1 MNNRRQYKLYFDT
14 HAHYTDEDF
23 DADRDETIKQVNESG
38 VELIMNASSDFDSSL
53 KAIALSEKYPFIYA
67 TVGWHPHDAKTFSE
81 ESEQYIRQWCTNS
94 KVRAIGEIGLDFYY
108 DLSERDVQREVFIRQ
123 MELASELK
131 MPVVIHDRDAHAEC
145 MEIIRRFPDAKGAFH
160 CYSGSA
166 EMAKEI
172 LNMGWYLGF
181 TGAITFKNA
190 RRALEAI
197 EICPNDRIL
206 IETDCPY
213 LAPVPFRGKRNDS
226 RYLSYV
232 AQVVADVKGISA
244 EAAANITNQNGRR
257 FFGLEQN

>member
-1 MNNRRQYKLYFDT
+1 LYFDT
-14 HAHYTDEDF
+14 HAHFTDEDF
-23 DADRDETIKQVNESG
+23 DADRDEIIKAVHESG
-38 VELIMNASSDFDSSL
+38 VELIMNASSDLESSL
-53 KAIALSEKYPFIYA
+53 KAIELSEKYPFIYA

-81 ESEQYIRQWCTNS
+81 ESVNYIRQWCALP

-123 MELASELK
+123 MELAKELD
-131 MPVVIHDRDAHAEC
+131 MPVVIHDRDAHAQC
-145 MEIIRRFPDAKGAFH
+145 MEIIRKFPEVRGEFH

-190 RRALEAI
+190 RKALEVI

-226 RYLSYV
+226 KYLPYM
-232 AQVVADVKGISA
+232 AQVVAQIKGISVEDVA
-244 EAAANITNQNGRR
+244 EMTNQNGRR
-257 FFGLEQN
+257 FFGIY

>member
-1 MNNRRQYKLYFDT
+1 MYFDT

-23 DADRDETIKQVNESG
+23 DADRDEVIKAVQEFG
-38 VELIMNASSDFDSSL
+38 VELIMNASSDLKSSL
-53 KAIALSEKYPFIYA
+53 QSIELTEKYPFVYA
-67 TVGWHPHDAKTFSE
+67 AVGWHPHDAKTFTDKSADLLR
-81 ESEQYIRQWCTNS
+81 SWCLLP

-131 MPVVIHDRDAHAEC
+131 MPVVIHDREAHAEC
-145 MEIIRRFPDAKGAFH
+145 MEIIKKFPDVKGAFH

-172 LNMGWYLGF
+172 LDRGWYLGF

-190 RRALEAI
+190 RKALEVI
-197 EICPNDRIL
+197 RMCPNDRIL

-226 RYLSYV
+226 RYLPFV
-232 AQVVADVKGISA
+232 AQVLAELKGISVV
-244 EAAANITNQNGRR
+244 EAAEMTARNGRR
-257 FFGLEQN
+257 FFGI

>member
-1 MNNRRQYKLYFDT
+1 MYFDT
-14 HAHYTDEDF
+14 HAHYTDEAF
-23 DADRDETIKQVNESG
+23 DADRDETIRAAHECG
-38 VELIMNASSDFDSSL
+38 VELIMNASSDFESSIKSIEL
-53 KAIALSEKYPFIYA
+53 AEKYPFVYA
-67 TVGWHPHDAKTFSE
+67 TVGWHPHDAKTFSKD
-81 ESEQYIRQWCTNS
+81 SEDYIRQWCDLP

-123 MELASELK
+123 MELARELK

-145 MEIIRRFPDAKGAFH
+145 MEIIRKFPEVKGAFH

-172 LNMGWYLGF
+172 LALGWYLGF

-190 RRALEAI
+190 RKALEVI
-197 EICPNDRIL
+197 KICPNDRLL

-226 RYLSYV
+226 RYLPYV
-232 AQVVADVKGISA
+232 AQTVAEIKEISVA
-244 EAAANITNQNGRR
+244 EAAEMANRNGRR
-257 FFGLEQN
+257 FFGI